1 MFVSAHGI
9 RRPRVSPMG
18 DVLGFDL
25 AEVAIAAQCVGF
37 EMGEH
42 ELRLVEVLEE
52 EWRETIRVRRGR
64 AEDEEVE
71 TDEDEDDA
79 E

>member
-1 MFVSAHGI
+1 
-9 RRPRVSPMG
+9 MG

-25 AEVAIAAQCVGF
+25 GEVVIAAQCVGF

-42 ELRLVEVLEE
+42 ELCLIEVLEE

-71 TDEDEDDA
+71 TDEEDDA